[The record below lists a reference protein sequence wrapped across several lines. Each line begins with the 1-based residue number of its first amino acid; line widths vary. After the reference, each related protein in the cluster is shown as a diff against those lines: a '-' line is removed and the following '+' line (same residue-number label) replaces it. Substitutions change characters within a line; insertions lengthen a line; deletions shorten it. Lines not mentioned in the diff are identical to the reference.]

1 MTETVPGRIQVKRSK
16 GWRLPADAVYVG
28 RPSRWGNPFKLGRDG
43 DRAAC
48 MAQHRAWI
56 MAPEQAALRAA
67 ARAELRGKTLACWCR
82 LDQACHADTLLE
94 IANAPEPV

>member
-1 MTETVPGRIQVKRSK
+1 MSKAMPDRIQVKRSK

-43 DRAAC
+43 DRATC
-48 MAQHRAWI
+48 MAKHRAWI
-56 MAPEQAALRAA
+56 MAPKQAELRAE

-94 IANAPEPV
+94 IANAPEPS